1 MQQDRPSRSVRIDI
15 GPFGRFLCSHLRGA
29 RAVVARLACRR
40 PSVDGAAREAAFVV
54 VAWNL
59 ALCVRMEPLLA
70 LLIARCAQFVAP
82 TRSTVIQPMA
92 TKALVSTPAAAAWFR
107 AAGDSA
113 QWMLPAAAS

>member
-1 MQQDRPSRSVRIDI
+1 MRNAKKCENRYWPFWPLFVLTPSRRA
-15 GPFGRFLCSHLRGA
+15 A
-29 RAVVARLACRR
+29 RAVVGDSRRR

-92 TKALVSTPAAAAWFR
+92 TKALVSTPAAAGWFR